1 MFKKLKISFL
11 LVLMLAVLFSGS
23 IRAQTVDRAPRININ
38 GITGDNFISQTSVL
52 YPFKNTENSLW
63 FTDLRYRISSDDVQ
77 EWNLGL
83 GYRFKNDAGKEN
95 HIAGVYLYK
104 DKREEYD
111 HNWDMWTLGGE
122 ILSEQFDFRINAY
135 LTDDEK
141 VLAPNSTAGGE
152 PSFRINES
160 NELLIST
167 GNAVYYKSMNG
178 MDIEF
183 GKRFTETE
191 TIFKDVGVYAKI
203 FSFFESSVGPMQGKQ
218 IRINKQF
225 GNRDKI
231 NWKIGAKWREDNIR
245 GSETKATF
253 AVSIPFGKGSTGRSD
268 KEEKELLESRMTD
281 QPERDIDVVVGKA
294 ESEDATSDTSS
305 DEVAAINP
313 VEGEDKVQVWYVTA
327 DGNGDGSKED
337 PIGLDKLAE
346 KAGKGDIIV
355 LSGDDGPINLLD
367 LENVDGDVDGD
378 VPVTLDPYQQIIS
391 SYKEGHAKVEAN
403 ISGSKEEFKFKPDVP
418 QATLEG
424 EPSTAVVV
432 VTANNTVSGINI
444 ESNSKISIGIDG
456 SIAEV
461 KGNININNNNIKFN
475 DQLDSINAIY
485 LRESEDI
492 GEIRI
497 IDNKFVGSNDSAIV
511 YSPYEVS
518 GLDNRLEIENNL
530 IKGFDYGIL
539 IRGNWETEDYEVYE
553 DKLESN
559 NTFDKI
565 EKSKVHFGVLEG

>member
-444 ESNSKISIGIDG
+444 ESKSSSSAGIGGMIT
-456 SIAEV
+456 E
-461 KGNININNNNIKFN
+461 GNININNNNIKFN
-475 DQLDSINAIY
+475 DQLDSINAIN
-485 LRESEDI
+485 LSEFEDI

>member
-313 VEGEDKVQVWYVTA
+313 AKEEERVQVWYVTA

-444 ESNSKISIGIDG
+444 ESKSSSSAGIGGMIT
-456 SIAEV
+456 E
-461 KGNININNNNIKFN
+461 GNININNNNIKLN
-475 DQLDSINAIY
+475 DQMDSIRAID
-485 LRESEDI
+485 LSESEDI

>member
-1 MFKKLKISFL
+1 
-11 LVLMLAVLFSGS
+11 MLAVLFSGS
-23 IRAQTVDRAPRININ
+23 IEAQQVDRAPRININ
-38 GITGDNFISQTSVL
+38 GITGDNFISQTGVL

-63 FTDLRYRISSDDVQ
+63 FTDLRYRISSDEVQ

-83 GYRFKNDAGKEN
+83 GYRFKKDQGKEN

-104 DKREEYD
+104 DNRKEFD

-122 ILSEQFDFRINAY
+122 ILSEEFDFRINAY
-135 LTDDEK
+135 ITDDEK

-167 GNAVYYKSMNG
+167 GNAVYYKSMDG
-178 MDIEF
+178 VDIEF
-183 GKRFTETE
+183 GKRFTETD
-191 TIFKDVGVYAKI
+191 TIFKDVGVYAKF

-253 AVSIPFGKGSTGRSD
+253 AVSIPFGKGSTGKTD
-268 KEEKELLESRMTD
+268 NEEKDLLESRMTD

-305 DEVAAINP
+305 DEFAAINP

-337 PIGLDKLAE
+337 PIGLDKRAE

-355 LSGDDGPINLLD
+355 LSGNDGPINLLD
-367 LENVDGDVDGD
+367 AEEGDE
-378 VPVTLDPYQQIIS
+378 PITLKSYQQIIS
-391 SYKEGHAKVEAN
+391 SYKEGHAKVEAS
-403 ISGSKEEFKFKPDVP
+403 ISGSKEEFKFKPEVP
-418 QATLEG
+418 EATLVG
-424 EPSTAVVV
+424 APKNDGMTAMIV
-432 VTANNTVSGINI
+432 VTENNTVSGINI
-444 ESNSKISIGIDG
+444 ESNSKNSIGIYG
-456 SIAEV
+456 PSAKV
-461 KGNININNNNIKFN
+461 KGNININNNNIKFKFTGEEG
-475 DQLDSINAIY
+475 IFYAIGI
-485 LRESEDI
+485 SQSKDI
-492 GEIRI
+492 KEISI
-497 IDNKFVGSNDSAIV
+497 IDNELEGINEETSFSETGIRYIPYNPENLSNS
-511 YSPYEVS
+511 
-518 GLDNRLEIENNL
+518 DNRLEIKNNL
-530 IKGFDYGIL
+530 FNNLHYGIEFS
-539 IRGNWETEDYEVYE
+539 IDQIGSYENESYE
-553 DKLESN
+553 DKLKSN
-559 NTFDKI
+559 NTFKDVI
-565 EKSKVHFGVLEG
+565 ITEVEFITIPG